1 MRFLFQMRPLEDGIF
16 LDVGAGGHAEHF
28 IVVTGA
34 DAASGTLPREVVLVD
49 DLPGGDVAVG
59 DEGAAGVLAGGLL
72 GGQRFDAH
80 FPDHGQRPLEILAEE
95 LARRDLNL
103 FGEPEDPAPLNNRIE
118 EYMQEFE
125 ANGLENLS
133 VDF

>member
-34 DAASGTLPREVVLVD
+34 DAACGTLPREVVLVD

-72 GGQRFDAH
+72 GGISPIMD
-80 FPDHGQRPLEILAEE
+80 
-95 LARRDLNL
+95 
-103 FGEPEDPAPLNNRIE
+103 
-118 EYMQEFE
+118 
-125 ANGLENLS
+125 S
-133 VDF
+133 VRSKFWRKSWRSL

>member
-59 DEGAAGVLAGGLL
+59 DEGAAFWRAGSSE
-72 GGQRFDAH
+72 AS
-80 FPDHGQRPLEILAEE
+80 ASM
-95 LARRDLNL
+95 
-103 FGEPEDPAPLNNRIE
+103 RISPI
-118 EYMQEFE
+118 MD
-125 ANGLENLS
+125 S
-133 VDF
+133 VRSKFWRKSWRSL

>member
-59 DEGAAGVLAGGLL
+59 DEGAAGVLAGGL
-72 GGQRFDAH
+72 ASM
-80 FPDHGQRPLEILAEE
+80 
-95 LARRDLNL
+95 
-103 FGEPEDPAPLNNRIE
+103 RISPI
-118 EYMQEFE
+118 MD
-125 ANGLENLS
+125 S
-133 VDF
+133 VRSKFWRKSWRSL

>member
-59 DEGAAGVLAGGLL
+59 DEGAAGSSEAS
-72 GGQRFDAH
+72 ASM
-80 FPDHGQRPLEILAEE
+80 
-95 LARRDLNL
+95 
-103 FGEPEDPAPLNNRIE
+103 RISPI
-118 EYMQEFE
+118 MD
-125 ANGLENLS
+125 S
-133 VDF
+133 VRSKFWRKSWRSL

>member
-1 MRFLFQMRPLEDGIF
+1 MSARAACRALHSSD
-16 LDVGAGGHAEHF
+16 
-28 IVVTGA
+28 GA

-80 FPDHGQRPLEILAEE
+80 FPRSWTASAL
-95 LARRDLNL
+95 
-103 FGEPEDPAPLNNRIE
+103 
-118 EYMQEFE
+118 
-125 ANGLENLS
+125 
-133 VDF
+133 